1 MKKIFVLLVCSL
13 SMLISAFAEDYPK
26 AHFGKFGIQHFEKV
40 KLYRDA
46 YLGQTVVYLP
56 ETQGAGYY
64 DKNYFKGKYNV
75 PYTIK
80 KIKGYDLCMTFVLQ
94 EVETRKKVK
103 MIVKNEADYT
113 SYQPIALYQKT
124 TFYIDDKS
132 SIPLLLKDKF
142 DEVKRASVGTVFN
155 GIYEI
160 TDMIMAES
168 YDESNKYPVPFFE
181 ITNKED
187 GTIYQFPIDKAKE
200 YCNALG
206 TVYTHNLVKAT
217 YKVIDVTT
225 AWNYWH
231 VGTYY
236 KVKNSVTGKTK
247 DVPAKS
253 SQEDCFK
260 DDLAGAYIS
269 ILSTVEKPLNPSEQ
283 YGETKIIEKQED
295 DITRYIYSDENINI
309 TIYALSTKFQ
319 YRLENI
325 SDNSIKVIF
334 NDAAFV
340 NFNGNTSKITHI
352 GTKYIDIE
360 KYQLPITIIK
370 GAKIDDVAV
379 PISNVSYDDDKK
391 EWIIDTIYQTYP
403 IISDIVHLGQIKLM
417 LPIQI
422 KDIVNEY
429 VFVFDVKYIF
439 EHPER
444 IKSEYL

>member
-1 MKKIFVLLVCSL
+1 M
-13 SMLISAFAEDYPK
+13 
-26 AHFGKFGIQHFEKV
+26 
-40 KLYRDA
+40 
-46 YLGQTVVYLP
+46 
-56 ETQGAGYY
+56 
-64 DKNYFKGKYNV
+64 
-75 PYTIK
+75 
-80 KIKGYDLCMTFVLQ
+80 
-94 EVETRKKVK
+94 
-103 MIVKNEADYT
+103 
-113 SYQPIALYQKT
+113 
-124 TFYIDDKS
+124 
-132 SIPLLLKDKF
+132 
-142 DEVKRASVGTVFN
+142 
-155 GIYEI
+155 
-160 TDMIMAES
+160 
-168 YDESNKYPVPFFE
+168 
-181 ITNKED
+181 
-187 GTIYQFPIDKAKE
+187 
-200 YCNALG
+200 
-206 TVYTHNLVKAT
+206 
-217 YKVIDVTT
+217 
-225 AWNYWH
+225 
-231 VGTYY
+231 
-236 KVKNSVTGKTK
+236 
-247 DVPAKS
+247 
-253 SQEDCFK
+253 
-260 DDLAGAYIS
+260 AGAYIS